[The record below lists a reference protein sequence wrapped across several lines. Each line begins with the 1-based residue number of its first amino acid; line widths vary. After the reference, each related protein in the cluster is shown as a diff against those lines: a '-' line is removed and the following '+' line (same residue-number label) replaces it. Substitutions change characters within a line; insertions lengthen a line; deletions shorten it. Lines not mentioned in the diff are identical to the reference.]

1 MFKNNLSLELITLRL
16 LKKEISSQLMKLK
29 KKKKKTLNM
38 KFRQRREMKQWEVNL
53 LLILANRI
61 RVVI

>member
-1 MFKNNLSLELITLRL
+1 MFKNNPSLGLITLKL

-38 KFRQRREMKQWEVNL
+38 NFRHKREMKQWEVNL